1 MENISLITPSALPHA
16 ENFAVFTAGD
26 SLSDSQLSENLEFL
40 MKVLQSLVSMSDS
53 KSLGVYI

>member
-26 SLSDSQLSENLEFL
+26 RLSDSQLSENQEFL
-40 MKVLQSLVSMSDS
+40 IKLL
-53 KSLGVYI
+53 